1 MGNKHVEKLTV
12 FTPVYNR
19 SGIIMHLFQSL
30 CIQTI
35 KDFEWIIVDDG
46 SEDNIAQVVEKFKE
60 HDTGFEIRYFEQAHG
75 GKHRAINYAID
86 KAKGEYFFIVDSD
99 DRIVGDAIEL
109 ILSWIQKI
117 ESRSDIAGVAG
128 LCISQDGIVWGG
140 TPRIQ
145 KNDFIECTNFERKK
159 YNLLGDKAEIY
170 KTDILKQFPFPEF
183 EGEYFITENV
193 CWDAI
198 AAAGYCLR
206 WYNIPI
212 YICEYLDDGIT
223 KNGAN
228 DISGYIKNYRGYC
241 FYIKQSMS
249 IVPFKERMYRFY
261 WYDKTRKKEKISLL
275 NAAEDIDF
283 SKEKY
288 CLNLFLMPIA
298 YLMRKWDVLMEKWDV
313 RNGSGKS

>member
-1 MGNKHVEKLTV
+1 MN
-12 FTPVYNR
+12 
-19 SGIIMHLFQSL
+19 LFQSL

-60 HDTGFEIRYFEQAHG
+60 HDAGFEIRYFEQVHG

-86 KAKGEYFFIVDSD
+86 KAKGEFFFIVDSD
-99 DRIVGDAIEL
+99 DRIVGNAIEL
-109 ILSWIQKI
+109 ILSWIQQI
-117 ESRSDIAGVAG
+117 RNRSDIAGVAG

-140 TPRIQ
+140 TPRTH
-145 KNDFIECTNFERKK
+145 KNGFIECTNFERKK

-183 EGEYFITENV
+183 DGEYFITENV

-206 WYNIPI
+206 WYNVPI
-212 YICEYLDDGIT
+212 YICEYLDDGLT

-249 IVPFKERMYRFY
+249 IVPFKERMYRLY
-261 WYDKTRKKEKISLL
+261 WYDKTRRIEKISLSS
-275 NAAEDIDF
+275 AAEDINF
-283 SKEKY
+283 SRQKY
-288 CLNLFLMPIA
+288 CLNLFLMPVA
-298 YLMRKWDVLMEKWDV
+298 YLMRKWDFLMEKWDI
-313 RNGSGKS
+313 RNGNGNS

>member
-1 MGNKHVEKLTV
+1 MESKYVKKLTV

-19 SGIIMHLFQSL
+19 SKIIMNLFQSL

-60 HDTGFEIRYFEQAHG
+60 HDAGFEIRYFEQVHG

-86 KAKGEYFFIVDSD
+86 KAKGEFFFIVDSD
-99 DRIVGDAIEL
+99 DRIVGNTIEL
-109 ILSWIQKI
+109 ILSWIQQI
-117 ESRSDIAGVAG
+117 RNRSDIAGVAG

-140 TPRIQ
+140 APRTQ

-183 EGEYFITENV
+183 DGEYFITENV

-198 AAAGYCLR
+198 AAERYCLR
-206 WYNIPI
+206 WYNVPI
-212 YICEYLDDGIT
+212 YICEYLEDGLT

-228 DISGYIKNYRGYC
+228 DISGYTKNYRGYC

-249 IVPFKERMYRFY
+249 IVPFKEKMFRFY
-261 WYDKTRKKEKISLL
+261 WYNKTRKTMKKSLL
-275 NAAEDIDF
+275 NAAKDISL
-283 SKEKY
+283 SKEQY
-288 CLNLFLMPIA
+288 CFNLLVFMPIA
-298 YLMRKWDVLMEKWDV
+298 YLLRKMDKLKELL
-313 RNGSGKS
+313 